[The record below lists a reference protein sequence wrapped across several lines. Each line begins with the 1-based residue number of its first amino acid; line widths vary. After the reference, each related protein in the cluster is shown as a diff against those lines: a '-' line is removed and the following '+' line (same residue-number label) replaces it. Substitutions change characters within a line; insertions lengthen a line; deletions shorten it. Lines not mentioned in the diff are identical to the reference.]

1 MRQHKRNHWSKIL
14 QDGIM
19 TSAGVF
25 LSQFTRII
33 ACPQP
38 SHTFSL
44 HSYSRFVEEQQW
56 LLGSVSVQLVT
67 TQLAQVFLI
76 MTFQHLQILKRY
88 NIVGIFISFKNTDA
102 FESWFCRCF
111 PKIWSPLSVVLYLFY
126 YFALEIPI
134 QAKWS
139 VFTMQNLPCILGYP
153 WNHLPYQFKAR

>member
-1 MRQHKRNHWSKIL
+1 MRQHKRNNLSKIL

-38 SHTFSL
+38 SHTSSL
-44 HSYSRFVEEQQW
+44 HRHSRFVEEQQL

-67 TQLAQVFLI
+67 TQVAQVFLI
-76 MTFQHLQILKRY
+76 MIFQHLQILKRY

-102 FESWFCRCF
+102 FES
-111 PKIWSPLSVVLYLFY
+111 
-126 YFALEIPI
+126 
-134 QAKWS
+134 
-139 VFTMQNLPCILGYP
+139 
-153 WNHLPYQFKAR
+153 